1 MQKLQTYAANEQ
13 GMQLLEW
20 VGISALVLI
29 LIGGIWSAFYGMPGQ
44 ALKEVMQVQ
53 VFRYADG
60 FEGGLYTTGPSG
72 AAPTMGQSAQ
82 PRGGT
87 RLPGSSIQ
95 PPAPNSA
102 APAPLVGP
110 MLGVPKLIP

>member
-60 FEGGLYTTGPSG
+60 FEGGLHTAGPTG
-72 AAPTMGQSAQ
+72 AAPAMGQPVLPRSSFQ
-82 PRGGT
+82 P
-87 RLPGSSIQ
+87 PGSRV
-95 PPAPNSA
+95 PTTPT
-102 APAPLVGP
+102 LFGP
-110 MLGVPKLIP
+110 MLGVPQMVP